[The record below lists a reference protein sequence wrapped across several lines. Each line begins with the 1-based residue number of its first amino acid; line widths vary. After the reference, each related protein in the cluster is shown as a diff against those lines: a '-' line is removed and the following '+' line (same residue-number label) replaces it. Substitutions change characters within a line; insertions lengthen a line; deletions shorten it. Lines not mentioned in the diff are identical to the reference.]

1 MRNNFTGKHN
11 VVPGFHAGYYD
22 ILSVTKQSKV
32 VRWKDFEEKYSPG
45 LFLVPSALSE
55 KDQCTLECQINEGGV
70 PNKRV
75 GPTTFEN

>member
-1 MRNNFTGKHN
+1 MSYLGFMRAIMICCF
-11 VVPGFHAGYYD
+11 
-22 ILSVTKQSKV
+22 VTKQSKV